1 MSLELILNFYGLKID
16 DAHSNFNKKNSFH
29 LSRNKNLSISL
40 CDVARFVLQNA
51 FPFSNRF
58 SVFGFLFS
66 TR

>member
-1 MSLELILNFYGLKID
+1 MSLELILNFYGPKID

-51 FPFSNRF
+51 FPF
-58 SVFGFLFS
+58 
-66 TR
+66 T